1 MTDRL
6 DRIEAILEQLAATQA
21 EHQQQFQ
28 QQQQET
34 REEFQQQLQ
43 ESREEFQQQWQETR
57 QIVESNARAIA
68 ANSSEIIE
76 LRRSQEDF
84 RASIEDIVGMITT
97 QAEEAERDRIEF
109 RQTVQSILDALT
121 RRFNSNGHGTD

>member
-21 EHQQQFQ
+21 ENWQQ
-28 QQQQET
+28 
-34 REEFQQQLQ
+34 FQQQLQ
-43 ESREEFQQQWQETR
+43 ESREEFQRQWQETR

-68 ANSSEIIE
+68 ANSSEIAE
-76 LRRSQEDF
+76 MRRAQDDF

-97 QAEEAERDRIEF
+97 QVEEAERDRIEF
-109 RQTVQSILDALT
+109 RQTVQTILDALT
-121 RRFNSNGHGTD
+121 RRFNSNGHGND